1 MIEFPGMRRELIGAI
16 GYLCDKE
23 MQRTKWADS
32 NYPHAFWNNLDFSL
46 DTLLDCTD
54 YLDNSENPIAV
65 GVTLR
70 DTNEADFVRD
80 VAQKLK
86 KVIKKI
92 GVAQPDSAYLN
103 SPLWDDV
110 VEAAKHAYEVL
121 MNDEDLD
128 ALLEAEEKRIV
139 E

>member
-1 MIEFPGMRRELIGAI
+1 MVEFPGMRYELILTI
-16 GYLCDKE
+16 KDLCDLSLHKN
-23 MQRTKWADS
+23 KWADS
-32 NYPHAFWNNLDFSL
+32 NYPHAFWNNLDGSIY
-46 DTLLDCTD
+46 TLLDSTD
-54 YLDNSENPIAV
+54 YLDNRENPIGI

-70 DTNEADFVRD
+70 DKNEANFVRN

-86 KVIKKI
+86 KVIKEI
-92 GVAQPDSAYLN
+92 GIEQPDSAYLD

-121 MNDEDLD
+121 MKDEDLD
-128 ALLEAEEKRIV
+128 ALLEAEEKRVV

>member
-16 GYLCDKE
+16 CYLSDKE
-23 MQRTKWADS
+23 MQLIKWADS

-46 DTLLDCTD
+46 DTLLDCTN
-54 YLDNSENPIAV
+54 YLDNSENPIAI

-70 DTNEADFVRD
+70 DKIEADYVRD

-86 KVIKKI
+86 KVIKEI
-92 GVAQPDSAYLN
+92 GIEQPDSAYLN

-121 MNDEDLD
+121 MKDEDLD
-128 ALLEAEEKRIV
+128 ALLEAEEKRV
-139 E
+139 VT